1 MPKLILI
8 GGPNGAGKTTFA
20 REILTTDL
28 KGMRFLNA
36 DEIARGLSPFDPDRV
51 ARRAGRILLEE
62 IDEAIANG
70 RDFALEST
78 LSGRTHAT
86 ILRQAKES
94 GYEITLHFLW
104 IPSAK
109 VSLARVRQRVKKG
122 GHNVPVAD
130 IMRRYDRIMRN
141 LVELYLPLADRWGM
155 WSAEGLAFAGLASS
169 DTHAIFDV
177 EKFLTRT

>member
-62 IDEAIANG
+62 IDEAIANA

-78 LSGRTHAT
+78 LSGRAHTH
-86 ILRQAKES
+86 ILRQAKDA

-155 WSAEGLAFAGLASS
+155 WSAEELTFAGLASS

-177 EKFLTRT
+177 EKFLTRS